1 MAEWSTISDDPNDP
15 AVLRARQAE
24 IDAARHP
31 QIPDRVPFILDRVRG
46 KRVLDIGCVQHTVE
60 AEEADNWLHRHVVNA
75 ATSCVGV
82 DIHSDGVLALQAK
95 GYDVVDHDLLSGP
108 GPLAERGPFDVIV
121 CGELIEHLPDPQ
133 ALLSV
138 TSQLLA
144 PGGEII
150 LTTPNP
156 YAPRRT
162 AAGARLH
169 MWENADH
176 ATYLFP
182 SGIAHMASRA
192 GLKLSVTTTLTPPA
206 FFGQLLTS
214 LRVAGPLGRLASLL
228 GPLGRGPARRLTA
241 LSRRSPIPIG
251 VLLSL
256 RSVWSTGMVGE
267 TAVYVL
273 EHDPAAPSAAMN
285 QVQQEREPAPTA

>member
-15 AVLRARQAE
+15 TVLRARQAE

-31 QIPDRVPFILDRVRG
+31 QIPDRMPFILDRVRG
-46 KRVLDIGCVQHTVE
+46 KRVLDVGCVQHTVE
-60 AEEADNWLHRHVVNA
+60 AEAADDWLHRHVVNTA
-75 ATSCVGV
+75 SSCVGV
-82 DIHSDGVLALQAK
+82 DIHAEGVLALQSK

-138 TSQLLA
+138 ASQLLA

-192 GLKLSVTTTLTPPA
+192 GLRLSVTTTLTPPA
-206 FFGQLLTS
+206 FLGQLLTS
-214 LRVAGPLGRLASLL
+214 LRVARPLGRVASWL

-241 LSRRSPIPIG
+241 LGRRSPIPLG

-273 EHDPAAPSAAMN
+273 VPDPTTADDVVNGVHDD
-285 QVQQEREPAPTA
+285 REPVTTT